1 MKFPKGFLFGSGTS
15 AHQIEGHL
23 NNDWARWEKRPGKV
37 SDGSTSAISADSWNK
52 WRDDI
57 KLLKESGQN
66 AYRFSVEW
74 SRIETK
80 EGQFDQAAINHYH
93 DLIDELVKN
102 KITPMVTLF
111 HFTCPLWIDD
121 AGGWTNRKTAWY
133 FARFAGLMAKEYGDK
148 VELWSVLNEPTVYV
162 NAGYIIGHWYPG
174 KKRAY
179 ISAVKAFFNLVSA
192 HKQAYTSM
200 KREDSRVKVGIAHN
214 MSAFFPLQNVLSDRL
229 LTKLAKWFVNDL
241 VLNRIKKHL
250 DFIGINHYLTHHIQC
265 NKKMII
271 DQVGQTLDYWWPVR
285 PYGIRE
291 VIREAGKYHLP
302 IYITENGLGAHGE
315 ADKLRGQYLED
326 IFEQL
331 ALSLKDGADLR
342 GPQRGLL
349 RGYFHWSLI
358 DNFEW
363 GSGYSIKFGL
373 HDINRKPKWS
383 SKIYKKII
391 EDLKN

>member
-1 MKFPKGFLFGSGTS
+1 LVMKKFPKGFLFGSATS

-23 NNDWARWEKRPGKV
+23 NNDWARWEKQPDKV

-66 AYRFSVEW
+66 AYRFSIEW
-74 SRIETK
+74 SRIEPK
-80 EGQFDQAAINHYH
+80 EGNFDQAAINHYH
-93 DLIDELVKN
+93 RLIDELVKN

-121 AGGWTNRKTAWY
+121 IGGWTNRKTARY

-148 VELWSVLNEPTVYV
+148 VELWSVLNEPTVYI
-162 NAGYIIGHWYPG
+162 NAGYFAGNWFPG
-174 KKRAY
+174 KKRQY
-179 ISAVKAFFNLVSA
+179 IPAVKAFFNLVSA
-192 HKQAYTSM
+192 HKQAYASM
-200 KREDSRVKVGIAHN
+200 KRANSMVKVGIAHN
-214 MSAFFPLQNVLSDRL
+214 MSAYLPVRDNWCDRAL
-229 LTKLAKWFVNDL
+229 MKFTKWFANEYF
-241 VLNRIKKHL
+241 LNRIRYQL
-250 DFIGINHYLTHHIQC
+250 DFIGINHYLTHHIEC
-265 NKKMII
+265 KKPIKFDEI
-271 DQVGQTLDYWWPVR
+271 GEEQEYWWPVR

-291 VIREAGKYHLP
+291 VVREAGKYHLP
-302 IYITENGLGAHGE
+302 IYITENGLGDHGE

-331 ALSLKDGADLR
+331 ALSLKDGTD
-342 GPQRGLL
+342 L

-363 GSGYSIKFGL
+363 GSGYSMKFGL
-373 HDINRKPKWS
+373 FDINRKAKGS
-383 SKIYKKII
+383 ARVYKEII
-391 EDLKN
+391 ESLK